1 MNIVAIIQARMGSTR
16 LPGKVS
22 LDLLGLTVLERVV
35 KRIKKVKQINKI
47 VVATTDLTSD
57 ETIVKLAHKADVE
70 VYRGS
75 ESDVLKRYYEAAVTH
90 HADVIIRI
98 TSDCPVIDP
107 VIIDELIANYITG
120 SYDYVSNT
128 IERSY
133 PRGLDAEVFSFAS
146 LEKAHLEAKNMEQR
160 EHVTPYIY
168 QNPDQFSLLSVT
180 CAKDYSNYR
189 WTLDTTED
197 WELIQQ
203 IYTYF
208 KDRDSFDWQDVLELM
223 EIRPEIA
230 LINSHVEQK
239 KLKGEE

>member
-22 LDLLGLTVLERVV
+22 LDLLGVTVLERVV
-35 KRIKKVKQINKI
+35 ERIKKVKQINKI
-47 VVATTDLTSD
+47 VVATTDLTAD
-57 ETIVKLAHKADVE
+57 ETIVNLAHKAEVE

-75 ESDVLKRYYEAAVTH
+75 ESDVLKRYYEAAVTYN
-90 HADVIIRI
+90 ADVIIRI

-107 VIIDELIANYITG
+107 VIIDELIKNYIMG

-146 LEKAHLEAKNMEQR
+146 LEKAHLEAKSTEQR

-168 QNPDQFSLLSVT
+168 QNLDQFSLLSVT
-180 CAKDYSNYR
+180 YPKDYSNYR

-208 KDRDSFDWQDVLELM
+208 KDRDSFDWQDIVELM
-223 EIRPEIA
+223 ETRPEIA

>member
-22 LDLLGLTVLERVV
+22 LDLLGVTVLERVV
-35 KRIKKVKQINKI
+35 ERIKKVKQINKI
-47 VVATTDLTSD
+47 VVATTDLTAD
-57 ETIVKLAHKADVE
+57 ETIVNLAHKAEVE

-75 ESDVLKRYYEAAVTH
+75 ESDVLKRYYEAAVTYN
-90 HADVIIRI
+90 ADVIIRI

-107 VIIDELIANYITG
+107 VIIDELIKNYIMG

-146 LEKAHLEAKNMEQR
+146 LEKAHLEAKSTEQR

-168 QNPDQFSLLSVT
+168 QNPDRFSMLSVT

-208 KDRDSFDWQDVLELM
+208 KDWDSFNWQDIVELM
-223 EIRPEIA
+223 ETRPEIA

>member
-16 LPGKVS
+16 LPGKVN
-22 LDLLGLTVLERVV
+22 LNLLGVTVLERVV
-35 KRIKKVKQINKI
+35 ERIKKVKQISKV
-47 VVATTDLTSD
+47 VVATTDLTID
-57 ETIVKLAHKADVE
+57 ETIVNLAHKAGVE

-75 ESDVLKRYYEAAVTH
+75 ESDVLKRYYETAVTH
-90 HADVIIRI
+90 NADVIIRI

-107 VIIDELIANYITG
+107 MIIDQLIKNYITG

-146 LEKAHLEAKNMEQR
+146 LEKAHLEAKSTEQR

-168 QNPDQFSLLSVT
+168 QNPDRFSLLSVT
-180 CAKDYSNYR
+180 YPKDFSNYR

-223 EIRPEIA
+223 ETCPEIA

-239 KLKGEE
+239 KLKGE

>member
-16 LPGKVS
+16 LPGKVD
-22 LDLLGLTVLERVV
+22 LNLLGVTVLERVV
-35 KRIKKVKQINKI
+35 ERIKKVKQINKI
-47 VVATTDLTSD
+47 VVATTDLTAD
-57 ETIVKLAHKADVE
+57 ETIVNLAHKAEVE

-90 HADVIIRI
+90 NADVIIRI
-98 TSDCPVIDP
+98 TSDCPVIDS

-146 LEKAHLEAKNMEQR
+146 LEKAHMEAKSVEQR

-168 QNPDQFSLLSVT
+168 QNPDRFSMLSVT

-208 KDRDSFDWQDVLELM
+208 RDRDSFDWQDIVELM
-223 EIRPEIA
+223 ETRPEIA

>member
-16 LPGKVS
+16 LPGKVD
-22 LDLLGLTVLERVV
+22 LNLLGVTVLERVV
-35 KRIKKVKQINKI
+35 ERIKKVKQINKI
-47 VVATTDLTSD
+47 VVATTDLTTD
-57 ETIVKLAHKADVE
+57 ETIVKLAHKAEVE

-90 HADVIIRI
+90 NADVIIRI

-107 VIIDELIANYITG
+107 VIIDELITNYITG

-146 LEKAHLEAKNMEQR
+146 LEKAHLEAKKMEQR

-168 QNPDQFSLLSVT
+168 QNPDQFSMLSVT

-189 WTLDTTED
+189 WTLDTAED

-203 IYTYF
+203 IYAYF

-223 EIRPEIA
+223 ETNPEIA

-239 KLKGEE
+239 KLKGE

>member
-16 LPGKVS
+16 LPGKVD
-22 LDLLGLTVLERVV
+22 LNLLGVTVLERVV
-35 KRIKKVKQINKI
+35 ERIKKVKQINKI
-47 VVATTDLTSD
+47 VVATTDLTAD
-57 ETIVKLAHKADVE
+57 ETIVNLAHKAEVE

-75 ESDVLKRYYEAAVTH
+75 ESDVLKRYYEAAVTYN
-90 HADVIIRI
+90 ADVIIRI

-107 VIIDELIANYITG
+107 VIIDELIKNYIMG

-146 LEKAHLEAKNMEQR
+146 LEKAHLEAKSTEQR

-180 CAKDYSNYR
+180 YPKDYSNYR
-189 WTLDTTED
+189 WTLDTIED

-203 IYTYF
+203 IYTYI
-208 KDRDSFDWQDVLELM
+208 KDRNSFDWQDVLELM
-223 EIRPEIA
+223 ETRPEIA